1 MDESRNLIPKESDFL
16 LYTTPEGNVK
26 IEVFF
31 RNETVWLTQ
40 KRMADLFG
48 VVFRP

>member
-1 MDESRNLIPKESDFL
+1 MDESKNLIPKESDFL

-31 RNETVWLTQ
+31 RNDTVFVD
-40 KRMADLFG
+40 KYIDCYIFA
-48 VVFRP
+48 